1 MQKLRPCTQCHLFRK
16 LTALIVL
23 ALIVPAAAA
32 DEKHL
37 EFVEGLRQRKYFDT
51 ALEYLDQLSRRTDL
65 PADIAQT
72 LELEKG
78 MTYRALGAASRVPED
93 REQALNQAEI
103 SLKAFVAAH
112 AAHPRAAF
120 ANAELGQLLFDRAR
134 TLIWDAESPSN
145 AERKIDLQAAAR
157 ALIDEARA
165 IYQAAHDQYK
175 QQYDQYPKFVDEA
188 KEPDVYRQRQQAQ
201 VRYLRAWFNLARCTY
216 ERGQTFDK
224 GTKLR
229 KDTLIAA
236 SEEFEAIHGDYRTN
250 PVGLQA
256 RLMMGKCFQE
266 QDDTRRALG
275 IYNEMLDHKST
286 NETALI
292 LKSLAL
298 QYRLICLNQDD
309 RADYQLVIQ
318 ESDTWLKDKINR
330 PRLYT
335 EFGLGILWEKA
346 IAEENLGKDRT
357 LPEEQKR
364 VILRQAL
371 ADSRKVAKWPSPYRE
386 PALAMGRRINA
397 ELGEKDAEPKD
408 FDTAFERA
416 RGMVG
421 QLKGLEQDLKEA
433 TGPDREKAQQA
444 IELHLN
450 EIGRLFQ
457 LALDLREDDTD
468 PKALAQTRYLL
479 SFIYMRQRK
488 SFDAFILARYCMTRD
503 KQNDPDSALSA
514 TEIAIE
520 AAVQAFND
528 AGSDAAFELQ
538 LLKGVC
544 ELIIS
549 QYPSSAK
556 GNEARMRLGQVYR
569 DLDEPARAA
578 DAYMSVP
585 REFSQYASARMQ
597 AGQSY
602 WLAWASTMGQIE
614 RGEEAEL
621 DSQAIEQWKT
631 DAEKQL
637 LAGLKIAGES
647 QGKEPPTIEMVAAE
661 VTLASIQ
668 NLNGDFA
675 KTIARLTAGGANSA
689 VNAVKLADGEDRPAK
704 GIKSAAFAGQLHR
717 LLLRA
722 YVGTQQIEPALNTMN
737 ELKAIGGQDTAEIY
751 TQLGRELQ
759 EELERLKASGDD
771 EAFTATQVS
780 FEKFLEQVNA
790 QRDPADYNSLL
801 WIGETYFG
809 LGQGVKDDA
818 GAALPYFE
826 KASAAYSNI
835 LDNDLATG
843 TSVLAIRLRQVRCFR
858 AMGRYQ
864 EAVDLASTI
873 LEQSPSSLDVQF
885 EAAYALADWG
895 ADPAGDPAKLLES
908 MNGVEPAEGQKK
920 IIWGWSGITTRLTR
934 QQSTPEWATLEEKF
948 LEARF
953 EQTNSRYRY
962 AATGRSDATAQLQ
975 SAQGELTSFAMV
987 YPAMSDTWY
996 ARFNGLY
1003 RNIQA
1008 DLGKEATDLPRPEP
1022 VEFEPTFAKPETEIA
1037 AEEKPKPEPEATVPP
1052 PEGPNY
1058 LLVSLAL
1065 ALAAG
1070 GGFAAY
1076 KLLAKPPRQK
1086 RRFEPAGGSVQPPP
1100 DVGLPGGDL
1109 PDGDVPDF
1117 SNLMAGT
1124 ATAAPPRRRRKKAAA
1139 AAPEV
1144 APSAPAADG
1153 DKPKRAVKKK
1163 RVVSPEEA
1171 ARIKAARAAKA
1182 KAAGSAAGAEGDPAS
1197 EARRKAAKQ
1206 QQDGGPQAAPK
1217 KKVRKRPRPPEE

>member
-1 MQKLRPCTQCHLFRK
+1 MR
-16 LTALIVL
+16 LIVL
-23 ALIVPAAAA
+23 GLMFSIMPAAGA
-32 DEKHL
+32 DEPFL

-51 ALEYLDQLSRRTDL
+51 ALDYLDQLSKRSDVPPEIT
-65 PADIAQT
+65 QT
-72 LELEKG
+72 LELERG
-78 MTYRALGAASRVPED
+78 ITYRSLGAASRVPED

-103 SLKAFVAAH
+103 SLKAFVASNPD
-112 AAHPRAAF
+112 HPRAAF

-145 AERKIDLQAAAR
+145 AERRIDLQTAAR
-157 ALIDEARA
+157 GLIDEARG

-175 QQYDQYPKFVDEA
+175 QQYDQYPKFIDEDKDPA
-188 KEPDVYRQRQQAQ
+188 GYKARQQAQ

-236 SEEFEAIHGDYRTN
+236 SEEFEKIHGDYRTS

-286 NETALI
+286 NATALI

-318 ESDTWLKDKINR
+318 EADTWLKDKVNR
-330 PRLYT
+330 ANLYT
-335 EFGLGILWEKA
+335 EFGLGILWEKS
-346 IAEENLGKDRT
+346 IAEENLGKDRAI
-357 LPEEQKR
+357 PADQQR

-371 ADSRKVAKWPSPYRE
+371 ADSKKVAKWPSPYRE

-433 TGPDREKAQQA
+433 ESSEDRDKARQA
-444 IELHLN
+444 IDLQLN
-450 EIGRLFQ
+450 EIGRLFE
-457 LALDLREDDTD
+457 LALNLRDDRTD
-468 PKALAQTRYLL
+468 KKALAQTRYLL

-528 AGSDAAFELQ
+528 AGTDADFELE

-569 DLDEPARAA
+569 DLDQPAKAA
-578 DAYMSVP
+578 EAYMSVP

-602 WLAWASTMGQIE
+602 WLAWASTMEKIE
-614 RGEEAEL
+614 RGQEAEL
-621 DSQAIEQWKT
+621 DSQAIEQWKVE
-631 DAEKQL
+631 AEKQL
-637 LAGLKIAGES
+637 VAGLKLAREGLG
-647 QGKEPPTIEMVAAE
+647 QEPPTTEMVAAE
-661 VTLASIQ
+661 VTLASIL
-668 NLNGDFA
+668 NLSGQFEQ
-675 KTIARLTAGGANSA
+675 TIQRLMAGGANSA
-689 VNAVKLADGEDRPAK
+689 VSAVRLADGEQRPEK
-704 GIKSAAFAGQLHR
+704 GIKSAAFAGQLQR
-717 LLLRA
+717 LMLRA
-722 YVGTQQIEPALNTMN
+722 YVGTQQIEPALKSMN

-759 EELERLKASGDD
+759 EELERLKASGDLD
-771 EAFTATQVS
+771 AFKATQVS

-790 QRDPADYNSLL
+790 QRDPGDYNSLL
-801 WIGETYFG
+801 WIAETYFG
-809 LGQGVKDDA
+809 LGQGVKEDPA
-818 GAALPYFE
+818 VAQPYFE

-835 LDNDLATG
+835 LDNNLAEG
-843 TSVLAIRLRQVRCFR
+843 TAVLAIRLRQVRCFR

-864 EAVDLASTI
+864 EAVTLAESI
-873 LEQSPSSLDVQF
+873 LQESPASLDVQF

-895 ADPAGDPAKLLES
+895 ADPAGDPARLLES
-908 MNGVEPAEGQKK
+908 MNGVEPPEGQKK
-920 IIWGWSGITTRLTR
+920 VIWGWSGITTRLTR
-934 QQSTPEWATLEEKF
+934 QQGTPEWADLEERF

-962 AATGRSDATAQLQ
+962 AGTGRSDATAQLQ

-987 YPAMSDTWY
+987 YKDMSDGWY
-996 ARFNGLY
+996 SRFNTLY
-1003 RNIQA
+1003 RDVQA
-1008 DLGKEATDLPRPEP
+1008 ALGKEATDLPKPEP
-1022 VEFEPTFAKPETEIA
+1022 ADFEPTFAPVESEDPAADGDAADKPQT
-1037 AEEKPKPEPEATVPP
+1037 PKEVPP
-1052 PEGPNY
+1052 PEGPNIIW
-1058 LLVSLAL
+1058 VVLAL

-1086 RRFEPAGGSVQPPP
+1086 RRFEPAGGSLMPPP
-1100 DVGLPGGDL
+1100 DDSLPGV
-1109 PDGDVPDF
+1109 PPAADGEMPDF
-1117 SNLMAGT
+1117 SNLMGAT
-1124 ATAAPPRRRRKKAAA
+1124 ATAAPPKRKKKSAGPRPEKRSAQGAEAEAAA
-1139 AAPEV
+1139 KR
-1144 APSAPAADG
+1144 PA
-1153 DKPKRAVKKK
+1153 RKK

-1182 KAAGSAAGAEGDPAS
+1182 KAAADDPEAAARQ
-1197 EARRKAAKQ
+1197 ARRKAAQKQ
-1206 QQDGGPQAAPK
+1206 EGGASVPVK
-1217 KKVRKRPRPPEE
+1217 KKAKKRPQKPPES